1 MRESGKLPIRGLVD
15 AMSIKI
21 RPPRR
26 ENGAEN
32 ESNRARPQH
41 SDPRGGEPERA
52 DRRHDRGSGHGNP
65 GDARLGSVHLP
76 CPVRLGPT
84 GAAACAG
91 AARRHGE
98 TSPSA
103 GTPSGQTAQPGV
115 RAIDPATLRMTF
127 YTVQPADMLAS
138 NLMGLDVHNLKNEE
152 IGEIEDLII
161 DNGKMLRGIV
171 VGIGGFLGIGE
182 RRTVIE
188 PASIVLTRE
197 ANGSL
202 KAVVNTT
209 REDLKKAPEF
219 KFEGAMA
226 RNKSK

>member
-1 MRESGKLPIRGLVD
+1 MEQIMKTIARALSIPTHAAES
-15 AMSIKI
+15 
-21 RPPRR
+21 RR
-26 ENGAEN
+26 ELTAVLTAAAVMVILATPVWAQ
-32 ESNRARPQH
+32 STSPAP
-41 SDPRGGEPERA
+41 S
-52 DRRHDRGSGHGNP
+52 GSGQPAQQPAPAQSG
-65 GDARLGSVHLP
+65 G
-76 CPVRLGPT
+76 T
-84 GAAACAG
+84 GT
-91 AARRHGE
+91 